1 VPEVNASGMKRK
13 TVIRVLG
20 AAGAAPL
27 LPFGPAAA
35 ADAIRVIGLPID
47 TGLEVQYAQAAGIVE
62 RSGLSV
68 QVQNMY
74 AGAAVQAAIAGGAA
88 DVGLT
93 NVSSLAT
100 ARDKGLPVVMVASAG
115 LYSSHAPTSVLMV
128 ANDSPLKTARD
139 LNGKTVAVNGLKSIS
154 QLGPEAWIDK
164 NGGDS
169 STVKFIDMPFAEM
182 PQALA
187 THRIDAALIAE
198 PQATE
203 AKKTARVFADPYDAI
218 GSSFMITCWFSTAQW
233 VAANTDLA
241 RRFAA
246 MIYRAAAW
254 SNRHQA
260 QTGVVLIGVT
270 KLDLAIART
279 MPRVEFAENV
289 DLPALKPH
297 LDAAFKYGLIAKPVA
312 PEDLLAPELRP

>member
-1 VPEVNASGMKRK
+1 MKRE
-13 TVIRVLG
+13 TVIRILGG
-20 AAGAAPL
+20 AAAMAPL
-27 LPFGPAAA
+27 LPAPGAA

-62 RSGLSV
+62 KSGLSV
-68 QVQNMY
+68 SVQNMY

-100 ARDKGLPVVMVASAG
+100 ARDKGLPVVMVAGGG
-115 LYSSHAPTSVLMV
+115 LYSSKAPTSVLMV
-128 ANDSPLKTARD
+128 ANDSSLKTARD
-139 LNGKTVAVNGLKSIS
+139 LNGKIIAVNGLKSIS
-154 QLGPEAWIDK
+154 QVGPQAWIDK

-169 STVKFIDMPFAEM
+169 STAKFVDMPFAEM

-198 PQATE
+198 PQATQ
-203 AKKTARVFADPYDAI
+203 AKKDARVFADPYDAI

-241 RRFAA
+241 RKFAA
-246 MIYRAAAW
+246 MIYRTAAW
-254 SNRHQA
+254 SNTHQA

-279 MPRVEFAENV
+279 MPRVTFAENA

-297 LDAAFKYGLIAKPVA
+297 LDAAYKYGLTSKPVA
-312 PEDLLAPELRP
+312 PQDLLAPELRA

>member
-1 VPEVNASGMKRK
+1 MKRD
-13 TVIRVLG
+13 TVIRLLG
-20 AAGAAPL
+20 AGGVAPL
-27 LPFGPAAA
+27 LPTRPASA
-35 ADAIRVIGLPID
+35 ADVIRVIGLPID
-47 TGLEVQYAQAAGIVE
+47 TGLEVQYAQAAGIVDK
-62 RSGLSV
+62 SGLSV
-68 QVQNMY
+68 QVQNLY

-93 NVSSLAT
+93 NVSSLAI
-100 ARDKGLPVVMVASAG
+100 ARDKGLPVVMIASAA
-115 LYSSHAPTSVLMV
+115 LYSSKAPTSVLMV
-128 ANDSPLKTARD
+128 ASDSALKTAAD
-139 LNGKTVAVNGLKSIS
+139 LNGKTIAVNGLKSIS
-154 QLGPEAWIDK
+154 QLGPQAWIDK

-198 PQATE
+198 PQATQ
-203 AKKTARVFADPYDAI
+203 ARGQARVFADPYDAI
-218 GSSFMITCWFSTAQW
+218 GSRFMITCWFSTAQW

-254 SNRHQA
+254 CNTHRA

-270 KLDLAIART
+270 KLDLSIART
-279 MPRVEFAENV
+279 MPRVDFAENP

-297 LDAAFKYGLIAKPVA
+297 LDAAFKYGLIAKPVQ
-312 PEDLLAPELRP
+312 PEDLLAPELRK